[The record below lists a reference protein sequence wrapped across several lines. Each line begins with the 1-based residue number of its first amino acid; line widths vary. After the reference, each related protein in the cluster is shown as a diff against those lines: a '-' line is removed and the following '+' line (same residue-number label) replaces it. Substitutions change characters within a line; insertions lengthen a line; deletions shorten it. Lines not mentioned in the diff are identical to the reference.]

1 MIRPTLFIGL
11 GTTGTNILKEL
22 RELMSEEYGRTGL
35 PIFRYISI
43 ETDEKIEVG
52 NTRLMRDYEKIN
64 LISATI
70 ENFDTIRLRL
80 DPQDTTQ
87 FSPQWN
93 DWLNPDLLNYA
104 LNFKAGAGN
113 IRMAGKMCLWENW
126 DKMQETVLQALAA
139 IIAPATTKEANRILA
154 QHFKTKGMSNEDATV
169 GGNNHIYLVGSLCG
183 GTCSGMMIDMA
194 YFCRNLLGGKD
205 GNEVHGIFTMHDKD
219 IAANAAAI
227 TAVHAANCYGGLWEL
242 NYYNHPET
250 SYDVIFPN
258 DLKVDEPD
266 KNPFDDTMLVSRS
279 SIDSTYKFVD
289 ERGEFDE
296 KGLNLMVALHLFA
309 ETAGDTRG
317 LKNAIGVDGKAL
329 QGYGSLKVGRNN
341 TKTVMLRSLAS
352 FGLTAVW
359 YPKYRIASASAA
371 LVSQKLCEK
380 WIAANSPEI
389 NNIVDK
395 AKEKWQDILSD
406 NIQILTNPK
415 DLQPLKVRIVK
426 LLDEA
431 STRLQ
436 SATADTLRSVMRNFP
451 DDEPFREKFPAG
463 GEYFKLIDMQKP
475 VCKEMFQNAIE
486 NEFNRQLDK
495 IESDDSYGIG
505 DVQVF
510 FKNLDN
516 EIERTIGECPPL
528 APSLDLNQLDFDA
541 MSRAESNRWTRLI
554 GLHNQSIEAHRREL
568 IEKYR
573 ALISESSSSIYVSLR
588 NYFLRSILQDIRE
601 ELGFD
606 AMPPDAGGPD
616 SRKTIK
622 QRLEQIVTNLRG
634 CIESFKDHYVEAVE
648 LRRAECVMIVTN
660 NEDNK
665 IDTDAENLSRVI
677 VNSVDMASLRNEG
690 TTASFLEKDQVDIVD
705 GMTGHFR
712 RIALSQIKSH
722 DVVKEVQKHLESGSP
737 EIPNLSKRSNP
748 YQTFQTTYNPL
759 LSNPPKII
767 FGHDPIGNILGNL
780 TGELEFSHHGNSS
793 VDHLVFFYQEDYGF
807 AIDDLDV
814 FQTLKRHYDK
824 TPPPGAFGHL
834 THQNPDFYNL
844 EIRSKTNK
852 LTRWCKVLARLVPEI
867 CNRINDKAFS
877 GVFRLDYGRY
887 VFEYN
892 VDGLP
897 QTLGLYDN
905 LDGIKRLSQMK
916 NAESYEKFIQDV
928 QSKFARLGREQ
939 IAKKII
945 NPLLRDV
952 EDLNT
957 RNKLSEYYN
966 QFLDEV
972 YSGDDF
978 TQNADSDTELDE
990 HFFQTPSQTPL
1001 HTPTEEPDN
1010 TFTPPSQDASDEKA
1024 ESPPADSSDYG
1035 GSASEETEIDAGPF
1049 NQSDTEHN
1057 EVGATSPQNTASPQD
1072 AADTTDDEYV
1082 WTEAETET
1090 EPTLA
1095 EEATDEEYVS
1105 EQQPQPETNEQKKQA
1120 QSSKAFDVADV
1131 DLKKVLSRDN
1141 APKKE

>member
-22 RELMSEEYGRTGL
+22 RELMSEEYGRAGL

-52 NTRLMRDYEKIN
+52 NTRSMKDYEKIN

-80 DPQDTTQ
+80 DPQDTIQ

-113 IRMAGKMCLWENW
+113 IRMAGRMCLWENW

-154 QHFKTKGMSNEDATV
+154 QHFKTKEMPNEDATV

-205 GNEVHGIFTMHDKD
+205 GNEVHGIFTMHDRD
-219 IAANAAAI
+219 IATNAAAI

-258 DLKVDEPD
+258 DLKADEPD

-279 SIDSTYKFVD
+279 SIDTTYKFVD

-389 NNIVDK
+389 NIAND

-406 NIQILTNPK
+406 NIQTLTNPK
-415 DLQPLKVRIVK
+415 DLQPLKVRIVE
-426 LLDEA
+426 LLDKA
-431 STRLQ
+431 SARFR
-436 SATADTLRSVMRNFP
+436 SVTADTLRSVMSSYP
-451 DDEPFREKFPAG
+451 DGETFREKFEGG
-463 GEYFKLIDMQKP
+463 GEYFQLIEMQKP

-505 DVQVF
+505 DVQGF
-510 FKNLDN
+510 FENLDN
-516 EIERTIGECPPL
+516 EIEKTIGACPTL

-568 IEKYR
+568 NEKYR

-606 AMPPDAGGPD
+606 AMPLDAEGPD

-634 CIESFKDHYVEAVE
+634 CIESFKDDYVEAVE

-665 IDTDAENLSRVI
+665 IDTDAENLSHLI
-677 VNSVDMASLRNEG
+677 VNSADRTLLRIER
-690 TTASFLEKDQVDIVD
+690 TMASFLDKDQGDIVN
-705 GMTGHFR
+705 GMTEHFR
-712 RIALSQIKSH
+712 RIALSQIRSH

-759 LSNPPKII
+759 LGNPPKII
-767 FGHDPIGNILGNL
+767 LGHDPIGNILRNL
-780 TGELEFSHHGNSS
+780 TGELGFSDHGNSS
-793 VDHLVFFYQEDYGF
+793 VDHLLFFYQEDYGF

-852 LTRWCKVLARLVPEI
+852 LTRWCKVLTRLVPEI

-905 LDGIKRLSQMK
+905 PDGIKRLSRMV
-916 NAESYEKFIQDV
+916 NAESYEKFIQAV
-928 QSKFARLGREQ
+928 QSAFAMLGREQ
-939 IAKKII
+939 IAKKIVD
-945 NPLLRDV
+945 PLLREI

-957 RNKLSEYYN
+957 RNKLSEYYSE
-966 QFLDEV
+966 FLDEV
-972 YSGDDF
+972 YSENDF
-978 TQNADSDTELDE
+978 TYITDSDIELDG
-990 HFFQTPSQTPL
+990 HFFQTPPQT
-1001 HTPTEEPDN
+1001 H
-1010 TFTPPSQDASDEKA
+1010 QQ
-1024 ESPPADSSDYG
+1024 PPAHQPDTTSTSPTQDVSNENAENPTIDSDSYDEV
-1035 GSASEETEIDAGPF
+1035 ATQETEIDAGAFDQPG
-1049 NQSDTEHN
+1049 TEHN
-1057 EVGATSPQNTASPQD
+1057 EVDAASPQNPSSSPDTAD
-1072 AADTTDDEYV
+1072 ETDDEYV
-1082 WTEAETET
+1082 WVEAEPET
-1090 EPTLA
+1090 ESTLS
-1095 EEATDEEYVS
+1095 EEATDEEGA
-1105 EQQPQPETNEQKKQA
+1105 PERQAHLEADEQKKQP
-1120 QSSKAFDVADV
+1120 QPSKPFDVAEV

-1141 APKKE
+1141 VPKKE

>member
-22 RELMSEEYGRTGL
+22 RELMSEEYGRAGL

-52 NTRLMRDYEKIN
+52 NTRSMKDYEKIN

-80 DPQDTTQ
+80 DPQDTIH

-113 IRMAGKMCLWENW
+113 IRMAGRMCLWENW

-139 IIAPATTKEANRILA
+139 IIAPATTKKANGILA
-154 QHFKTKGMSNEDATV
+154 QHFKTKEMPNEDATV

-205 GNEVHGIFTMHDKD
+205 GNEVHGIFTMHDRD
-219 IAANAAAI
+219 IAINAAAI

-258 DLKVDEPD
+258 DLKADEPN

-279 SIDSTYKFVD
+279 SIDPTYKFVD

-296 KGLNLMVALHLFA
+296 QGLNLMVALHLFA

-341 TKTVMLRSLAS
+341 TKTVMLRSLAT

-389 NNIVDK
+389 NIVND

-415 DLQPLKVRIVK
+415 GLQPLKVRIIE
-426 LLDEA
+426 LLDKA
-431 STRLQ
+431 STRFR
-436 SATADTLRSVMRNFP
+436 SATADTLRSAMSSYP
-451 DDEPFREKFPAG
+451 DGETFRKKFEGG
-463 GEYFKLIDMQKP
+463 GEYFQLMEMQKP

-486 NEFNRQLDK
+486 NLFNRQLDK

-505 DVQVF
+505 DVQGF
-510 FKNLDN
+510 FENLDS
-516 EIERTIGECPPL
+516 EIERTIGACPTL
-528 APSLDLNQLDFDA
+528 APSLELNQLDFDA

-568 IEKYR
+568 NEEYR

-601 ELGFD
+601 ELGFG
-606 AMPPDAGGPD
+606 AVPTGTEEPD

-622 QRLEQIVTNLRG
+622 QRLEQIVTTLRG
-634 CIESFKDHYVEAVE
+634 CVESFKDDYVEAVE

-665 IDTDAENLSRVI
+665 IDTDAENLSRLI
-677 VNSVDMASLRNEG
+677 VKAIDG
-690 TTASFLEKDQVDIVD
+690 TLLGNQATMASFLDQDQGDIVN
-705 GMTGHFR
+705 GMTEHFR
-712 RIALSQIKSH
+712 RRALSQIRSH

-759 LSNPPKII
+759 LNNPPKII
-767 FGHDPIGNILGNL
+767 LGHDPIGNILPNL
-780 TGELEFSHHGNSS
+780 TGELEFAHHGNSS
-793 VDHLVFFYQEDYGF
+793 VDHLLFFYQEDYGF

-814 FQTLKRHYDK
+814 FQTLKQHYDK
-824 TPPPGAFGHL
+824 IPPPGAFGHL

-867 CNRINDKAFS
+867 CDRINDKAFS

-905 LDGIKRLSQMK
+905 PDGIKRLSQMK

-928 QSKFARLGREQ
+928 QSQFGRLGREQ
-939 IAKKII
+939 VAKKII

-972 YSGDDF
+972 YSEDEF
-978 TQNADSDTELDE
+978 TQIIDSDIELDE
-990 HFFQTPSQTPL
+990 HFFQTPSQTPRY
-1001 HTPTEEPDN
+1001 TPTEEPDN
-1010 TFTPPSQDASDEKA
+1010 PFTPPSRDASDENGEYPTA
-1024 ESPPADSSDYG
+1024 NSDDYG
-1035 GSASEETEIDAGPF
+1035 GAASEETEIDARAF
-1049 NQSDTEHN
+1049 NQSDTEHD
-1057 EVGATSPQNTASPQD
+1057 EVNATSSQDPPTPQD
-1072 AADTTDDEYV
+1072 AADAADDEYV
-1082 WTEAETET
+1082 RVEAEPAT
-1090 EPTLA
+1090 EPTVA
-1095 EEATDEEYVS
+1095 EEAPSEEDAP
-1105 EQQPQPETNEQKKQA
+1105 EQQPQPETDEQTKQP
-1120 QSSKAFDVADV
+1120 QSSREFNVADV
-1131 DLKKVLSRDN
+1131 DLQKVLSRDDT
-1141 APKKE
+1141 PKKE

>member
-1 MIRPTLFIGL
+1 MIRPILFIGL
-11 GTTGTNILKEL
+11 GTTGTNILKKL
-22 RELMSEEYGRTGL
+22 RELMSEEYGRAGL

-52 NTRLMRDYEKIN
+52 NTRQMEDYEKIH

-80 DPQDTTQ
+80 DSQDTNH
-87 FSPQWN
+87 FKPQWN
-93 DWLNPDLLNYA
+93 KWLNPDLLDYA

-113 IRMAGKMCLWENW
+113 IRMAGRMCLWENW
-126 DKMQETVLQALAA
+126 DKMRETVLQARDA
-139 IIAPATTKEANRILA
+139 IIAPLTTNQANRILA
-154 QHFKTKGMSNEDATV
+154 QHFITKGMPDDDATV

-205 GNEVHGIFTMHDKD
+205 GNEVHGIFTMYDKD

-227 TAVHAANCYGGLWEL
+227 TTVHAANCYGGLWEL

-279 SIDSTYKFVD
+279 SVDPTYKFVD
-289 ERGEFDE
+289 ERGKFDE
-296 KGLNLMVALHLFA
+296 DGLNLMAALHLFA

-317 LKNAIGVDGKAL
+317 LKNAIDIDGRAL

-341 TKTVMLRSLAS
+341 TKTVMSRFLAS

-371 LVSQKLCEK
+371 LVSQRLCEK

-389 NNIVDK
+389 NIVNN
-395 AKEKWQDILSD
+395 AKEEWQDILSD

-436 SATADTLRSVMRNFP
+436 PATADTLRSVMGNYP
-451 DDEPFREKFPAG
+451 DGETFREKFEGG
-463 GEYFKLIDMQKP
+463 GEYFQLIEMQKP

-486 NEFNRQLDK
+486 NVFNKQLDK
-495 IESDDSYGIG
+495 IESDGSYGIG

-516 EIERTIGECPPL
+516 EIERTIGECPTL
-528 APSLDLNQLDFDA
+528 APSLDLNQLDFDV
-541 MSRAESNRWTRLI
+541 MSRAESNRWIKLI
-554 GLHNQSIEAHRREL
+554 GLHDQSIGAHRREL

-573 ALISESSSSIYVSLR
+573 ALISESSSSIYVMLR

-601 ELGFD
+601 ELGFGATSTNTEESD
-606 AMPPDAGGPD
+606 F
-616 SRKTIK
+616 RKTIK
-622 QRLEQIVTNLRG
+622 QRLEQIATNLKG
-634 CIESFKDHYVEAVE
+634 CVESFKDDYVEAVE

-665 IDTDAENLSRVI
+665 IDTDAKNLSRLL

-712 RIALSQIKSH
+712 RIALSQIRSH

-767 FGHDPIGNILGNL
+767 FGHDPIGNILPNL

-793 VDHLVFFYQEDYGF
+793 VDHLLFFYQEDYGF

-844 EIRSKTNK
+844 EIRSKTNR
-852 LTRWCKVLARLVPEI
+852 LTRWCKVLMRLVPEI
-867 CNRINDKAFS
+867 RNRIDDKAFS

-905 LDGIKRLSQMK
+905 PDGIKRLSQMK

-928 QSKFARLGREQ
+928 QSEFAILGREQ
-939 IAKKII
+939 IAEKIV
-945 NPLLRDV
+945 NPLLREV
-952 EDLNT
+952 ENLNT

-972 YSGDDF
+972 YSENDS
-978 TQNADSDTELDE
+978 TYITDSDTELEE
-990 HFFQTPSQTPL
+990 HFFQVSPQTHQ
-1001 HTPTEEPDN
+1001 HTPAEEPGN
-1010 TFTPPSQDASDEKA
+1010 TFTPPSQDVSDENV
-1024 ESPPADSSDYG
+1024 ENPTENSDDYG
-1035 GSASEETEIDAGPF
+1035 GTAIEESEIDAGAF
-1049 NQSDTEHN
+1049 NQPDTEHN
-1057 EVGATSPQNTASPQD
+1057 EVGATLPQNTALPQD
-1072 AADTTDDEYV
+1072 AADAADDEYV
-1082 WTEAETET
+1082 WAEAEPET

-1095 EEATDEEYVS
+1095 EETTGEEYVS
-1105 EQQPQPETNEQKKQA
+1105 AQQPQPETDEQQKQP

-1141 APKKE
+1141 VPKKE

>member
-11 GTTGTNILKEL
+11 GTTGTKILKKL
-22 RELMSEEYGRTGL
+22 RELMSEEYGRAGL

-43 ETDEKIEVG
+43 ETDEKIEVE
-52 NTRLMRDYEKIN
+52 NTRQMKDYEKIN

-80 DPQDTTQ
+80 DPQDTTH

-93 DWLNPDLLNYA
+93 EWLNLDLLNYA

-113 IRMAGKMCLWENW
+113 IRMAGRMCLWENW
-126 DKMQETVLQALAA
+126 NKMRETVLQALAA
-139 IIAPATTKEANRILA
+139 IIAPATTKKANGILA
-154 QHFKTKGMSNEDATV
+154 QHFKTKGMSNDDATV

-205 GNEVHGIFTMHDKD
+205 SNEVHGIFTMHDKD

-227 TAVHAANCYGGLWEL
+227 TDVHAANCYGGLWEL

-279 SIDSTYKFVD
+279 GVNPIYKFVD

-296 KGLNLMVALHLFA
+296 DGLNLMAALHLFA
-309 ETAGDTRG
+309 ETAGDTHG
-317 LKNAIGVDGKAL
+317 LKNAIGIDGKAL

-341 TKTVMLRSLAS
+341 KKTVMSRSLAS

-371 LVSQKLCEK
+371 LVSQRLCEK

-389 NNIVDK
+389 NIVND
-395 AKEKWQDILSD
+395 AKVEWRDILSD
-406 NIQILTNPK
+406 NIQILTDPRG
-415 DLQPLKVRIVK
+415 LQPLKGRIVN
-426 LLDEA
+426 LLDNA
-431 STRLQ
+431 SPRFQ
-436 SATADTLRSVMRNFP
+436 SATADTLRSVMGNYP
-451 DDEPFREKFPAG
+451 DGETFRERFEG
-463 GEYFKLIDMQKP
+463 SGEYFRLIEMQKP

-486 NEFNRQLDK
+486 NVFNKQLDK
-495 IESDDSYGIG
+495 IESDGSYGIG

-510 FKNLDN
+510 FENLDN
-516 EIERTIGECPPL
+516 EIERTIGECPTL
-528 APSLDLNQLDFDA
+528 APSLDLNQLDFDV
-541 MSRAESNRWTRLI
+541 MSRAESNRWTKLI
-554 GLHNQSIEAHRREL
+554 GLHDQSIGAHRREL

-573 ALISESSSSIYVSLR
+573 ALISESSRSIYVSLR

-601 ELGFD
+601 ELGFGATSTD
-606 AMPPDAGGPD
+606 TEEPD

-634 CIESFKDHYVEAVE
+634 CVESFKDKRVEAVE
-648 LRRAECVMIVTN
+648 LQRAECVMIVTN
-660 NEDNK
+660 NDDNK
-665 IDTDAENLSRVI
+665 IDTDAKDLSVSI
-677 VNSVDMASLRNEG
+677 VNSADMASLRNNG
-690 TTASFLEKDQVDIVD
+690 TMASFLEKDQDDIVD
-705 GMTGHFR
+705 GMTEHFR
-712 RIALSQIKSH
+712 RIALSQIRSH
-722 DVVKEVQKHLESGSP
+722 DVVTEVQKHLESGSP
-737 EIPNLSKRSNP
+737 EILNLSKRSNP

-759 LSNPPKII
+759 LNNPPKII
-767 FGHDPIGNILGNL
+767 FGHDPIGNILSDL
-780 TGELEFSHHGNSS
+780 TGELGFSHDGNSS
-793 VDHLVFFYQEDYGF
+793 VDHLLFFYQEDYGF

-844 EIRSKTNK
+844 EIRSKTNR
-852 LTRWCKVLARLVPEI
+852 LTRWCKVLTRLVPEI
-867 CNRINDKAFS
+867 CNRINDEAFS

-905 LDGIKRLSQMK
+905 PDGIKRLSRMK

-928 QSKFARLGREQ
+928 QSAFAMLGCEQ
-939 IAKKII
+939 ITRKIVD
-945 NPLLRDV
+945 PLLREV
-952 EDLNT
+952 ENLNT

-972 YSGDDF
+972 YSENDF
-978 TQNADSDTELDE
+978 TYITDSDTELDE
-990 HFFQTPSQTPL
+990 HFFQIPPQTHQ
-1001 HTPTEEPDN
+1001 HTPTPQPDN
-1010 TFTPPSQDASDEKA
+1010 TSTPPSQDVSNENAANATTDSDSYDEV
-1024 ESPPADSSDYG
+1024 
-1035 GSASEETEIDAGPF
+1035 ASEENEIDAGSF
-1049 NQSDTEHN
+1049 NQPDTEHN

-1072 AADTTDDEYV
+1072 AADATNDEYG
-1082 WTEAETET
+1082 WTEAEPDT
-1090 EPTLA
+1090 EPTIA
-1095 EEATDEEYVS
+1095 EEATGEENVS

-1120 QSSKAFDVADV
+1120 QPSKAFDVADV